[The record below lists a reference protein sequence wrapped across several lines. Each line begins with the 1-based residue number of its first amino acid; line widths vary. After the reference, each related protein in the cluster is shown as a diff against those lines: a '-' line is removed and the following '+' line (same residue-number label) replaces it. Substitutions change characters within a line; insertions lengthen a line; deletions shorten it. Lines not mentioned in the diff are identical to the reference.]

1 MAVLTSSVSITPATG
16 WQLVATNP
24 VSITIRNRTNRAW
37 QLGVTAAAAPTNGDA
52 VLTFQPVNQD
62 DGHVFTKDTAS
73 TGVFFIRVLED
84 GPAGEATQFGLMID

>member
-24 VSITIRNRTNRAW
+24 VSIVIRNRTNRAW
-37 QLGVTAAAAPTNGDA
+37 QLGVTAASAPTNNDA
-52 VLTFQPVNQD
+52 VLTFKPLSQD
-62 DGHVFTKDTAS
+62 DGHVFAKDTAS

-84 GPAGEATQFGLMID
+84 GPLGEATQFGLMID